1 MKSVL
6 LGEQNGLGGKGT
18 STLATTSWVS
28 NPLSRPRQ
36 PQEGRACTG
45 AFLMLLSGRGEEG
58 ARLGGGAT
66 EDGEDGSGGDDNPT
80 GEAEAEAECANPD
93 CPQR

>member
-6 LGEQNGLGGKGT
+6 LGEQNGLEVRYVDR
-18 STLATTSWVS
+18 SDETSWVS

-45 AFLMLLSGRGEEG
+45 AFLMLLSGRVEEG
-58 ARLGGGAT
+58 ARLGGGGALLT
-66 EDGEDGSGGDDNPT
+66 SVKDT
-80 GEAEAEAECANPD
+80 V
-93 CPQR
+93 PQTYLTSLTV